1 MTFVVDA
8 YTVIPDCGGG
18 CEQHIEK
25 ESQENKAWHV
35 LETWHVLNYAENL
48 IYSSRCTCNC
58 ADTETTQLCAKK
70 DRQGKQENNR
80 IRE

>member
-25 ESQENKAWHV
+25 ESQENKA
-35 LETWHVLNYAENL
+35 
-48 IYSSRCTCNC
+48 
-58 ADTETTQLCAKK
+58 
-70 DRQGKQENNR
+70 
-80 IRE
+80 